1 MSAAAAHHDDGEMF
15 DGDESKRLRARIHNL
30 ADKVQG
36 HEIFLETHRS
46 ELARNKEEILEL
58 RRTVVYQPQF
68 QNISQDLSDLR
79 IAAATKSE
87 LVSEKMLINSKL
99 DAMEKNLN
107 GIREA
112 FGWGMKIIVGA
123 VLMALLALVLK
134 GKIG

>member
-1 MSAAAAHHDDGEMF
+1 MAAAQQNDEAEFDDNEA
-15 DGDESKRLRARIHNL
+15 KRIRARIHNL

-46 ELARNKEEILEL
+46 EIARNKEDLIEL
-58 RRTVVYQPQF
+58 RRTVVFQSQF

-79 IAAATKSE
+79 IVAATKAE

-99 DAMEKNLN
+99 DSMEKNLN
-107 GIREA
+107 AIREA
-112 FGWGMKIIVGA
+112 FGWGIKIIVGA
-123 VLMALLALVLK
+123 VIMALMALVLK